1 MPSGI
6 KDRVGLPSS
15 VVLFQGRIEIA
26 VNFVGHRISLNFTIM
41 KIHL

>member
-6 KDRVGLPSS
+6 KDPVGLPSS

-26 VNFVGHRISLNFTIM
+26 VDFVGHGISLNFTIM